1 VRETEALVRRLQTP
15 HGAAHEGDSE
25 RDPNVARLEQE
36 LAEKLGARVA
46 IQSGRGGRGKLVVS
60 YNSLDELD
68 GILAHI
74 Q

>member
-1 VRETEALVRRLQTP
+1 VRRLQTP
-15 HGAAHEGDSE
+15 HGASVQEGPGE

-36 LAEKLGARVA
+36 LADKLGARVA
-46 IQSGRGGRGKLVVS
+46 IQAGRGGRGKLVVS

>member
-1 VRETEALVRRLQTP
+1 VRRLQTP
-15 HGAAHEGDSE
+15 HGASAHDGVTE

-46 IQSGRGGRGKLVVS
+46 IQPGRGGRGKLVVS

>member
-1 VRETEALVRRLQTP
+1 MFTRQVEAARQVLL
-15 HGAAHEGDSE
+15 
-25 RDPNVARLEQE
+25 NVAFDAPITVSDAE
-36 LAEKLGARVA
+36 LADTLGARVA